1 MWMFLANLAQTHTFR
16 TTTRTLAAHSGP
28 HLEGAHAKA
37 AEDGNAAVWGAHVA
51 DTDSDPKEGTVR
63 RILALVGGRGD
74 KTALLSRLHTTPWTR
89 KKVVMTKLTPT
100 KGGVD
105 EVAEGLSNLERLP
118 LASSEGGNDRSQGKS
133 LPLLHSNNNE

>member
-1 MWMFLANLAQTHTFR
+1 MGTQRSGEHTWR
-16 TTTRTLAAHSGP
+16 IR
-28 HLEGAHAKA
+28 
-37 AEDGNAAVWGAHVA
+37 
-51 DTDSDPKEGTVR
+51 DPKEGTVR

-74 KTALLSRLHTTPWTR
+74 KTALLSRLRTTPWTR